1 MHVLN
6 SDNNVPTSC
15 ENTVNMGQVTLEFKM
30 AYMSIEFF
38 GKLDKKLGNNWH
50 IVANISQ
57 FSGLIFAKFS

>member
-1 MHVLN
+1 MRKQ
-6 SDNNVPTSC
+6 
-15 ENTVNMGQVTLEFKM
+15 VNMGQITLEFKI
-30 AYMSIEFF
+30 AYMSIEIF